1 MSLRESL
8 KVNKMWTVLKFDK
21 KNLALLKEDLAEKL
35 GKDLEVYIPKL
46 RIQKYKN
53 NKLIN
58 KEFNLLGDYLFCFH
72 KNLEYKTTV
81 DSLRFTR
88 GLKYFL
94 EGFTESQKDIKNFI
108 TKCKDS
114 ENQEG
119 FLSRHFFDLEMN
131 KKYRFSSGPFADK
144 IFQIINLQRNRI
156 KILVGNIKT
165 TIKKKEFL
173 FTPV

>member
-1 MSLRESL
+1 
-8 KVNKMWTVLKFDK
+8 MWTVLKFEK
-21 KNLALLKEDLAEKL
+21 KGLSLLKEDLKKKL
-35 GKDLEVYIPKL
+35 GEDFRIYIPKL

-58 KEFNLLGDYLFCFH
+58 KEINLLGDYMFCFH
-72 KNLEYKTTV
+72 ESLECKKTI

-94 EGFTESQKDIKNFI
+94 EGFVESQNDIEGFI
-108 TKCKDS
+108 RKCKNS
-114 ENQEG
+114 ESEEG
-119 FLSRHFFDLEMN
+119 FLSRNFFDLELN
-131 KKYRFSSGPFADK
+131 KRYRFSSGPFADK
-144 IFQIINLQRNRI
+144 IFQIVNLQRNRI
-156 KILVGNIKT
+156 KILMGNIKT

>member
-1 MSLRESL
+1 
-8 KVNKMWTVLKFDK
+8 MWTVLKFDK
-21 KNLALLKEDLAEKL
+21 KGLALLKEDLEKKL
-35 GKDLEVYIPKL
+35 GKDFKIYIPKL

-58 KEFNLLGDYLFCFH
+58 KELNLLGDYMFCFH
-72 KNLEYKTTV
+72 ESLDCKKTI

-94 EGFTESQKDIKNFI
+94 EGFAESQKDIEGFIKRCKN
-108 TKCKDS
+108 S
-114 ENQEG
+114 ESKEG
-119 FLSRHFFDLEMN
+119 FLSRNFFDLELH
-131 KKYRFSSGPFADK
+131 KRYRFSSGPFADK
-144 IFQIINLQRNRI
+144 IFQIVNLQRNRI
-156 KILVGNIKT
+156 KILMGNIKT

>member
-1 MSLRESL
+1 
-8 KVNKMWTVLKFDK
+8 MWTVLKFEK
-21 KNLALLKEDLAEKL
+21 KSLVLLKEDLKKKL
-35 GKDLEVYIPKL
+35 DEDFKIYIPKL

-58 KEFNLLGDYLFCFH
+58 KEINLLGDYMFCFH
-72 KNLEYKTTV
+72 EKLECKKTI

-94 EGFTESQKDIKNFI
+94 EGFVESQKDIEGFI
-108 TKCKDS
+108 RKCKNS
-114 ENQEG
+114 ESKEG
-119 FLSRHFFDLEMN
+119 FLSRNFFDLELN
-131 KKYRFSSGPFADK
+131 KKYKFSSGPFADK
-144 IFQIINLQRNRI
+144 IFQIVNLQRNRI